1 MFVILPKEVHVP
13 CLREIEDAPDA
24 GAERC
29 TARGE
34 HAARAGVVSLSRS
47 RGITPPIGLG
57 GIIIVVGVIRPLTV
71 VA

>member
-34 HAARAGVVSLSRS
+34 HAARAGVVSL
-47 RGITPPIGLG
+47 
-57 GIIIVVGVIRPLTV
+57 IIVVGVIRPLTV